1 MAIKGYPKKPKTY
14 DDMATV
20 PVQLSTTSSGQPF
33 LVLND
38 TVIPDNP
45 TPNAKRML
53 IFMSQDGRDTLA
65 SCSHWYIDGSF
76 KVCFGI
82 KKIIFKTFVII
93 YFFINIKIL
102 KLKIF
107 RAIFFFVLISNLY
120 SRLSPTH
127 YSHSSSW

>member
-1 MAIKGYPKKPKTY
+1 
-14 DDMATV
+14 MATV

-65 SCSHWYIDGSF
+65 SCSHWYTDGTF

-93 YFFINIKIL
+93 YFFINI
-102 KLKIF
+102 
-107 RAIFFFVLISNLY
+107 
-120 SRLSPTH
+120 
-127 YSHSSSW
+127 